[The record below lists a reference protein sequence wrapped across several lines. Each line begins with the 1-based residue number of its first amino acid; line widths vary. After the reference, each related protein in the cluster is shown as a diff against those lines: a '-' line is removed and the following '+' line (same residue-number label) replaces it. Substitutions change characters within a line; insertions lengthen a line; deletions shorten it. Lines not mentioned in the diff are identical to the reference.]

1 MALRPAA
8 AEHLAGREVVGAL
21 EVAAEQIVLGITG
34 EPAWPTLR
42 AELSSPEDRAAV
54 VNWRLDDTAHRNTGP
69 GPLPWLSGIPASVP
83 QEALPVC
90 PGKESV
96 LEARRPSVG
105 ACCY

>member
-1 MALRPAA
+1 M
-8 AEHLAGREVVGAL
+8 
-21 EVAAEQIVLGITG
+21 
-34 EPAWPTLR
+34 
-42 AELSSPEDRAAV
+42 
-54 VNWRLDDTAHRNTGP
+54 NWRLDDTAHRNTGP

-83 QEALPVC
+83 QQALPVC